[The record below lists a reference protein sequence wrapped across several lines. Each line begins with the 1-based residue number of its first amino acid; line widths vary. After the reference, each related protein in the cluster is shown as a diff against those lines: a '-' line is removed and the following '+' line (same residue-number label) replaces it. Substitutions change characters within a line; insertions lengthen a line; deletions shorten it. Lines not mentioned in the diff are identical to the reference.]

1 MKVGIFGGT
10 FNPIH
15 VGHAIIASHIVQHC
29 DIDKLWL
36 MVSPLNPFKVNQGE
50 QIDTH
55 RLRMA
60 EMVSRRL
67 DNVETSAFEFSLP
80 RPSYTLDT
88 LKALQAK
95 FPDDEFILIIG
106 ADNWDAFDR
115 WRDHEEI
122 LQRFRILV
130 YPRQG
135 YDISIPPHL
144 QHQVEIVDAPMI
156 EVSST
161 SIRQE
166 IKQQGNVSFYLPDE
180 VYHYILRN
188 QLYLE

>member
-36 MVSPLNPFKVNQGE
+36 MVSPLNPFKVDQGE

-67 DNVETSAFEFSLP
+67 DNVETSAFELSLIHISEP
-80 RPSYTLDT
+80 TRPY
-88 LKALQAK
+88 
-95 FPDDEFILIIG
+95 
-106 ADNWDAFDR
+106 
-115 WRDHEEI
+115 
-122 LQRFRILV
+122 
-130 YPRQG
+130 
-135 YDISIPPHL
+135 
-144 QHQVEIVDAPMI
+144 
-156 EVSST
+156 
-161 SIRQE
+161 
-166 IKQQGNVSFYLPDE
+166 
-180 VYHYILRN
+180 
-188 QLYLE
+188 